1 MSARPTTRSNALSE
15 STGEQR
21 WSYVTGGPITASP
34 AILTQEVFVGS
45 GDGSLTGL
53 SSSGSVESVEQ
64 YGSPVTGVAAVFDA
78 VFVTN
83 ADGVVDAIRPYGLE
97 GWAYDTGGAIT
108 AAPVIVDGAVYVG
121 NATGNLFAFTPYGRA
136 PL

>member
-1 MSARPTTRSNALSE
+1 M
-15 STGEQR
+15 
-21 WSYVTGGPITASP
+21 
-34 AILTQEVFVGS
+34 GS

-83 ADGVVDAIRPYGLE
+83 ADGVRDAVRP
-97 GWAYDTGGAIT
+97 T
-108 AAPVIVDGAVYVG
+108 AWRVGHTTPVVR
-121 NATGNLFAFTPYGRA
+121 LPPPR
-136 PL
+136 